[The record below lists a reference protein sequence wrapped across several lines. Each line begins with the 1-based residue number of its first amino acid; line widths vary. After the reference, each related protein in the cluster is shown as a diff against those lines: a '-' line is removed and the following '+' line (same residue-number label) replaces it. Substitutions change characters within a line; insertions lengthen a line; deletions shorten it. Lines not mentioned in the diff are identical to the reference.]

1 MVAAPGHQQ
10 LWPGPVL
17 ISPAPSLLLE
27 SPNRQSPG
35 VASAAQPALTG
46 IALASS
52 LLLDSPN
59 RQSPGVSAAAQH
71 AEQATAPGVM
81 QLPVRPSP
89 WLALANDTALPAS
102 TILTGNA
109 TERPAPPADSA
120 GDTPSVAHGWGGWPA
135 EDGKL
140 ATAIGSVALDAAFN
154 EIQPPA
160 ATGGTVSGARQ
171 ATDADDMSKGFT
183 GSGYPIE
190 ISSSTKLASREAQP
204 AFELR
209 ADWPTWTAGGGLLV
223 VWLRKVLGARTSVR
237 RFRQGGLRP

>member
-1 MVAAPGHQQ
+1 MTQMVAVPGHQQ

-35 VASAAQPALTG
+35 VAAQPALTS
-46 IALASS
+46 IALASA

-59 RQSPGVSAAAQH
+59 RQSPGVSVAAQH
-71 AEQATAPGVM
+71 AEEVTASGAM

-89 WLALANDTALPAS
+89 WLALANDTALPA
-102 TILTGNA
+102 LLAGNA
-109 TERPAPPADSA
+109 TERPAPPANSA
-120 GDTPSVAHGWGGWPA
+120 DDAPSARHGWGGWPA

-160 ATGGTVSGARQ
+160 ATGGTVAGARQ
-171 ATDADDMSKGFT
+171 ATEADDMSKGFT

-190 ISSSTKLASREAQP
+190 ISSSTKLASREEQP

-223 VWLRKVLGARTSVR
+223 VWLRKVLARSSVR